1 MWTSSEQT
9 VRDIFLSAPSHLPP
23 TQLTVHSLVG
33 NDQCKN
39 EFYCLKASNL
49 LGDA

>member
-9 VRDIFLSAPSHLPP
+9 VRDIFLSSISHLPP

-33 NDQCKN
+33 YNQHDQYKN
-39 EFYCLKASNL
+39 EFYSLKESN
-49 LGDA
+49 